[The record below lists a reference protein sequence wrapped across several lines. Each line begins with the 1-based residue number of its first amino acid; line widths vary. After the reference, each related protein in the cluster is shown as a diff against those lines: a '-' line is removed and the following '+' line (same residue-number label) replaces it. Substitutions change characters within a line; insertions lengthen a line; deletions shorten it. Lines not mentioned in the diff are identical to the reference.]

1 MSADESGD
9 GVGGPDC
16 CVGNG
21 GGVAR
26 VYIRTKTRLLCVV
39 TMQFR
44 NVSETTDPLLRRAG
58 LQKPPSVQFRCN
70 FAARRAEADGPT
82 AAPETPSFI
91 SNGSGKATRSDD
103 SVQ

>member
-44 NVSETTDPLLRRAG
+44 NVSETTDRYCVERDC
-58 LQKPPSVQFRCN
+58 KNRN